1 MTASISQAIF
11 SAKNVLEEK
20 GFDEGRLEAELLLS
34 HVLDLSKT
42 EIHTKLDEKL
52 SLKQSRELDSLIQR
66 RLNHEPIA
74 YIMGHKEFFGLEFYV
89 TPDTL
94 IPRPETELLV
104 EKALEI
110 AKERSLQGGLIADIG
125 TGCGAIAISLA
136 VCLTNIEVYGI
147 DISPTALEVAAS
159 NSKKHHVSNRIDL
172 IEGDLL
178 EPLPQPV
185 DIILANLPY
194 ISDCRMRELSDDIRV
209 FEPHVALSGG
219 PDGIYEIRRLL
230 DQAGEKLC
238 AGGALLL
245 EISSEQKATVTS
257 LALKYFPEA
266 AVEVISDLSGYER
279 VICIKKDIRE
289 V

>member
-1 MTASISQAIF
+1 MTASISHAIF

-20 GFDEGRLEAELLLS
+20 GFDEGRLEAELLLG

-42 EIHTKLDEKL
+42 EIHTRLDERL

-66 RLNHEPIA
+66 RLNHEPMA
-74 YIMGHKEFFGLEFYV
+74 YIVGHKEFFGLEFYV

-94 IPRPETELLV
+94 IPRSETELLV

-110 AKERSLQGGLIADIG
+110 AKERSLQSGLIADIG

-136 VCLTNIEVYGI
+136 VCLTNIEAYGI

-159 NSKKHHVSNRIDL
+159 NSKKHHVSNRINL

-178 EPLPQPV
+178 QLLPQPV

-209 FEPHVALSGG
+209 FEPHVAL
-219 PDGIYEIRRLL
+219 
-230 DQAGEKLC
+230 
-238 AGGALLL
+238 
-245 EISSEQKATVTS
+245 
-257 LALKYFPEA
+257 
-266 AVEVISDLSGYER
+266 
-279 VICIKKDIRE
+279 
-289 V
+289 